1 MSFNGVDLN
10 NLEKALQLVD
20 ISLYDKNE
28 NIKCVVCILS
38 EMSEIWDELSED
50 RNLECHIRRMIL
62 GK

>member
-50 RNLECHIRRMIL
+50 RNLECYIRRMIL